1 MATTTPNL
9 QLTKPAATDFY
20 DVAVGNENLD
30 KIDTKVGSIDETVTT
45 LESDVGDIIVALAKN
60 VYTEVTEEITTSQT
74 WTVPD
79 GVTEIEVRLFGGGG
93 SGGFGA
99 GGGGGH
105 MAYAKM
111 TVTPG
116 TQYAITIGAGGA
128 APEYD
133 SSYHIYRGGNDG
145 GATSFGNIITAKG
158 GTCGGGSWN
167 LDNSRPDSARG
178 GNGGTGGGAWYQKG
192 SSLSFTNSSL
202 ASYGGGGGVHSTIP
216 TNCGAYGGNSSFYN
230 SITYIGDGVGGKH
243 GVNIHTGTYY
253 GADDSSL
260 FGGGGGGYYANG
272 GDGYASRTN
281 SSSSIYLAGGGGG
294 GWEGGD
300 GGSAS
305 SYHGAGGGGGYG
317 PTKLAGNGK
326 NDSTT
331 TAGYG
336 GKGYGAGGGGGAP
349 STGGVAGYAG
359 KGAPGICVIKYKK
372 GWRE

>member
-93 SGGFGA
+93 SGAYSGG

-105 MAYAKM
+105 MAYAKLA
-111 TVTPG
+111 VTPG

-128 APEYD
+128 AITD
-133 SSYHIYRGGNDG
+133 NGSGNDG
-145 GATSFGNIITAKG
+145 GTTSFGSAVSAA
-158 GTCGGGSWN
+158 GGSGG
-167 LDNSRPDSARG
+167 NSSGAG
-178 GNGGTGGGAWYQKG
+178 GNGGTGGGGIGHGSGADQKRDGG
-192 SSLSFTNSSL
+192 SAT
-202 ASYGGGGGVHSTIP
+202 YGGSGGGYATQR
-216 TNCGAYGGNSSFYN
+216 CGAYGGIGGSHTEQPYPGMDSNS
-230 SITYIGDGVGGKH
+230 
-243 GVNIHTGTYY
+243 GVNLSGSNSFHVTDIDY
-253 GADDSSL
+253 A
-260 FGGGGGGYYANG
+260 GGGGYRANG
-272 GDGYASRTN
+272 GDSHV
-281 SSSSIYLAGGGGG
+281 IYGSYVIYAGGGGG
-294 GWEGGD
+294 GWEGGK
-300 GGSAS
+300 GGTGVWNNSV
-305 SYHGAGGGGGYG
+305 YCGGGGGGYG
-317 PTKLAGNGK
+317 NKKLAGDGK
-326 NDSTT
+326 IATYDGAT
-331 TAGYG
+331 G
-336 GKGYGAGGGGGAP
+336 GLGYGAGGGAGGTTY
-349 STGGVAGYAG
+349 SQTGTSG